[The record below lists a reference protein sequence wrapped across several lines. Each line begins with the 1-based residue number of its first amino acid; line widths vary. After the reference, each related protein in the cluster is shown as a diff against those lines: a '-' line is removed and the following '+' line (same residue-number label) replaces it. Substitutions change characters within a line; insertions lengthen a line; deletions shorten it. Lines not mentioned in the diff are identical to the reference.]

1 MRLRGHLAV
10 FLLFVGLV
18 AVYTW
23 PLARDPGHLL
33 PGFVDPRV
41 FAWTL
46 ITVFRNLVSDPA
58 LLFHGNA
65 FYPLGNSLALG
76 EVLLVPA
83 LLAGA
88 VFSLSGNPVLAYNLT
103 LIPFWA
109 LSGWAMYAVTFRLTR
124 RHPAAFLAA
133 VIFTFAP
140 YRMDHYGEFQMEMAF
155 GIPLAVYLLVRF
167 LEDQRPRHLVA
178 LLAVFWLQAVSVWY
192 YAIILSLG
200 LLAIAVQYAALR
212 WAGWRPR
219 ALALVAV
226 GAVALAIA
234 LAPVALPYFQTRR
247 ELGYTRGLADAVGR
261 SADVLTYVE
270 ARANWLYR
278 AFTVARHSESSLFLG
293 IGGLAL
299 AASGLAWLGPP
310 AASRSRAERAL
321 VPAIGA
327 CLVLALVTLLLRG
340 RLRFGPVPVAL
351 SFTAVGA
358 VLLGATLARHLAEGW
373 RRWRAGVR
381 DRGLSERDWVVI
393 LLGLAAFAFLLS
405 LGPIVELAG
414 QPLGWGLYAWLWP
427 YLFPLQAI
435 RGPTRIGVLY
445 LFAGALLA
453 GFGVKWLGDHW
464 SPWKR
469 VTLVGGLGLLT
480 LAEYAWMP
488 LPYQSIPSVARPVD
502 EVLRREAALSVVL
515 EFPTNVQDSDGDAM
529 LRSLAHGK
537 RIVNGFSGFVPDS
550 IGQISGLLSTRGS
563 PFPVPEA
570 QAALRQIYPLRYLVV
585 RLGDPM
591 LDRAWRLVWKG
602 VRETAPPLLRFR
614 GSFGNDDL
622 YEILPVPER
631 GMSLE
636 RWVSYDVLRAHPVL
650 RLAVRPLSVRNDL
663 EQWAEVRLNGR
674 PVERLRLDVAA
685 PPAARLALSPPF
697 LVAAPNVIGIDYR
710 YTRPP
715 GARDERYRI
724 GTTGRMS
731 PGDLRVL
738 SAGQPQESAGSVE
751 LNGIERSP
759 DRRGYNLVALDE
771 QGQVREAV
779 TFDTFFEA
787 DAADRLAAW
796 VAGLPAGTIV
806 AGAVRD
812 EGSGRLTEAAV
823 RALGT
828 LGVRGDLR
836 GRFREAH
843 AFVGVK
849 GAAPGTALEGLGP
862 RRIELAVGRIE
873 LGGGRPA
880 PAVGLE
886 LTEFTLEPAAGADG
900 AR

>member
-1 MRLRGHLAV
+1 
-10 FLLFVGLV
+10 
-18 AVYTW
+18 
-23 PLARDPGHLL
+23 
-33 PGFVDPRV
+33 
-41 FAWTL
+41 
-46 ITVFRNLVSDPA
+46 
-58 LLFHGNA
+58 
-65 FYPLGNSLALG
+65 
-76 EVLLVPA
+76 
-83 LLAGA
+83 
-88 VFSLSGNPVLAYNLT
+88 
-103 LIPFWA
+103 
-109 LSGWAMYAVTFRLTR
+109 
-124 RHPAAFLAA
+124 
-133 VIFTFAP
+133 
-140 YRMDHYGEFQMEMAF
+140 
-155 GIPLAVYLLVRF
+155 
-167 LEDQRPRHLVA
+167 
-178 LLAVFWLQAVSVWY
+178 
-192 YAIILSLG
+192 
-200 LLAIAVQYAALR
+200 
-212 WAGWRPR
+212 
-219 ALALVAV
+219 
-226 GAVALAIA
+226 
-234 LAPVALPYFQTRR
+234 
-247 ELGYTRGLADAVGR
+247 
-261 SADVLTYVE
+261 VLTYVE

-278 AFTVARHSESSLFLG
+278 AFTVARHSESSHFLG

-321 VPAIGA
+321 VPAISA

-340 RLRFGPVPVAL
+340 RLRFGPVEATL
-351 SFTAVGA
+351 SFTAVG
-358 VLLGATLARHLAEGW
+358 VLLLAVMLARHLAEGW

-469 VTLVGGLGLLT
+469 ATLVGGLGLLT

-488 LPYQSIPSVARPVD
+488 LPYQTIPSVARPVD
-502 EVLRREAALSVVL
+502 EVLRRESALSVVL

-537 RIVNGFSGFVPDS
+537 RIVNGFS
-550 IGQISGLLSTRGS
+550 IGQISGLLTTRGS

-614 GSFGNDDL
+614 GSFGSDDL

-636 RWVSYDVLRAHPVL
+636 RWVSYDVLRGHPVL
-650 RLAVRPLSVRNDL
+650 RLTVRPLGVRNDL

-697 LVAAPNVIGIDYR
+697 LVAAPNVIRLQYR
-710 YTRPP
+710 YARPP
-715 GARDERYRI
+715 AAGDGRYRI
-724 GTTGRMS
+724 GTTGQVS

-738 SAGQPQESAGSVE
+738 SAGQPHGSASSVE
-751 LNGIERSP
+751 LNGVELSP
-759 DRRGYNLVALDE
+759 GRRGYNLVALDPE
-771 QGQVREAV
+771 GRVRGAAG
-779 TFDTFFEA
+779 FDTFFEA
-787 DAADRLAAW
+787 EAAGRLVAW
-796 VAGLPAGTIV
+796 VEGLPAGTIV

-812 EGSGRLTEAAV
+812 EASGRLTEAAV

-862 RRIELAVGRIE
+862 RRIELEVGRIE
-873 LGGGRPA
+873 LGAGRPA

-886 LTEFTLEPAAGADG
+886 LTEFALERAAGADG